1 MIKRAFQ
8 AGEVHSVFD
17 LLLQEVYRVDTD
29 QSATVIRFGIIP
41 DRTAI
46 FLTFRAGLEED
57 IPSDNL
63 DRARQG
69 QAFVLEAQRIRPEQ
83 NIRRYFGNFPAPGT
97 RRKRLTLYAPRHTL
111 TAQLDTDFKL

>member
-29 QSATVIRFGIIP
+29 LSATVIRFGIIP

-46 FLTFRAGLEED
+46 FLTFCPAWKRISRPTTWNVFAKGKFSGWKPKEYD
-57 IPSDNL
+57 L
-63 DRARQG
+63 DR
-69 QAFVLEAQRIRPEQ
+69 I
-83 NIRRYFGNFPAPGT
+83 
-97 RRKRLTLYAPRHTL
+97 
-111 TAQLDTDFKL
+111 